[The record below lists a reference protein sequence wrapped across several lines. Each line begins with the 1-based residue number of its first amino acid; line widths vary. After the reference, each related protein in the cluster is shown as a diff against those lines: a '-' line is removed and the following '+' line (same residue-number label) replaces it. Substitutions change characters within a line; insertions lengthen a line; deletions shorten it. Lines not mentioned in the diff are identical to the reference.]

1 MKTQQFSSSAT
12 SLRATPPWYQRWQV
26 WVPCSLVMAVILC
39 VAAWIVA
46 GVVSRR
52 MYSDTVVEL
61 RVAGFPTTLA
71 DHHNDLVRRWQEE
84 RDAHPVV
91 RHASVR
97 LALFGMRVAPLGL
110 YEPVLYTKAPP
121 DLFPGRIQGTILLSG
136 GFMKV
141 VPVQQ
146 SITNLG
152 ETFRAGW
159 DSNDISIN
167 GEA

>member
-12 SLRATPPWYQRWQV
+12 SSHAAPPWYQRWEV
-26 WVPCSLVMAVILC
+26 WLPCSLVMAVILC

-61 RVAGFPTTLA
+61 RAAGFPTTLA

-91 RHASVR
+91 RHASVLPR
-97 LALFGMRVAPLGL
+97 VYRFRIALLWRQLLAMDGADDTGMRRWEAYNAL
-110 YEPVLYTKAPP
+110 
-121 DLFPGRIQGTILLSG
+121 
-136 GFMKV
+136 
-141 VPVQQ
+141 
-146 SITNLG
+146 
-152 ETFRAGW
+152 
-159 DSNDISIN
+159 DIHAIMFSLIN
-167 GEA
+167 